1 MKPIVVGIDGSLA
14 AIKAALWGVD
24 EAISRSVPLRLVS
37 VLKSTHLSPDEYERD
52 LEHAEIS
59 LREARSAVE
68 ADGRPVKIETETP
81 RGPAGPVLVEAS
93 HDAEMICVGSVGIG
107 RYARS
112 ILGSTATELAEKAHC
127 PVAVL
132 RTDSDVPSPVFNWIV
147 VRMTDAPGNDA
158 VVEYAAWEA
167 KLRRAPMLVLEDGRR
182 SSPSTR
188 TARSNVGCRIGASVI
203 PRCASTRSPPRT
215 VSPVSC
221 TATRSGFSSRS
232 SVAPRPVSWRASSG
246 LPAIRSSTTRNA
258 QCSSFAGERRAA
270 GSCASNSPA
279 RREICGINRIGF
291 RYPRIQCGSR
301 ATITG
306 TRAIWATVS
315 PTEPTSSPANPPRPR
330 LPTTTS

>member
-167 KLRRAPMLVLEDGRR
+167 KLRRAPMLVLGGRPEELTEHADG
-182 SSPSTR
+182 
-188 TARSNVGCRIGASVI
+188 A
-203 PRCASTRSPPRT
+203 
-215 VSPVSC
+215 
-221 TATRSGFSSRS
+221 F
-232 SVAPRPVSWRASSG
+232 
-246 LPAIRSSTTRNA
+246 
-258 QCSSFAGERRAA
+258 ERRVQDWRQRHPEVRVYPITTKDGIASFLHGNEERVQLAVIGGAEA
-270 GSCASNSPA
+270 GQLASLIGPA
-279 RREICGINRIGF
+279 GHPLFHHPECSVLVVRG
-291 RYPRIQCGSR
+291 
-301 ATITG
+301 
-306 TRAIWATVS
+306 
-315 PTEPTSSPANPPRPR
+315 
-330 LPTTTS
+330 